1 MSVVLPTIQNIEQAA
16 QVLKKGGIIAF
27 PTETVYGLG
36 CDTFNP
42 NAINRV
48 YTLKGR
54 PKNNPTIAHILES
67 SWAGQLTEHWNEEC
81 DQLAKAFWP
90 GPLTIVL
97 PKKEEVPKAATG
109 GRDSIAIRSP
119 NHPIAKQL
127 LSCFGSP
134 ISAPS
139 ANKSGYISPT
149 TATHVEEEFGDNIQI
164 LDGGACEEGIESTVL
179 SLISEPTILRPGTI
193 SESEIVEIIGTVFTV
208 NSSEQNNSPDSPDSP
223 GTTPHHYSP
232 NTTVTLLTANE
243 INEIADENCVAIAMC
258 GRPKH
263 IKHWIQ
269 MPVDPKEYGTRLY
282 SALREADALGV
293 KRILIEKP
301 TDTHEWSAILDR
313 LYRCSA
319 KH

>member
-1 MSVVLPTIQNIEQAA
+1 MSVVLPTTQNIEQAA
-16 QVLKKGGIIAF
+16 QELKEGGLVAF

-36 CDTFNP
+36 CDTFNSS
-42 NAINRV
+42 AINQV

-67 SWAGQLTEHWNEEC
+67 SWALQLTEHWNEQC

-109 GRDSIAIRSP
+109 GRNTIAIRSP
-119 NHPIAKQL
+119 NHPVAKQL

-149 TATHVEEEFGDNIQI
+149 TAKHVEDEFGDNIQI

-193 SESEIVEIIGTVFTV
+193 SGGEISEIIGKVFTA
-208 NSSEQNNSPDSPDSP
+208 NLSEQNDSTDSP
-223 GTTPHHYSP
+223 GTTAHHYSP
-232 NTTVTLLTANE
+232 HTSVTLLTAKE
-243 INEIADENCVAIAMC
+243 IDEIADENCVAITIYGA
-258 GRPKH
+258 PKNA
-263 IKHWIQ
+263 KAWIQ
-269 MPVDPKEYGTRLY
+269 MPVDPKEYATRLY
-282 SALREADALGV
+282 GALREADAVGT
-293 KRILIEKP
+293 KRIVIEKP
-301 TDTHEWSAILDR
+301 KSPHNWFAVLDR
-313 LYRCSA
+313 LNRCAA